1 VEWFGLTSASL
12 IFAAYLIGSTPTA
25 YLAVRLLK
33 GQDIRRL
40 GDGNAGAGN
49 VFRIIGSRVGIVVA
63 TVDIGKG
70 AAAVLLVRGL
80 LDSTAAEMIAG
91 VAAVAGHNW
100 PVHLYA
106 VGVRGGRGAAAAVG
120 VLMVMFPALVI
131 PLSIVAL
138 GVLYFI
144 KSAIKA
150 LGFFFIS
157 LPFISLILVFLAPM
171 GNRGY
176 SYPLLAYSVGIPVM
190 VGLSHYL
197 SLKRLPP
204 PQMPHRGGES
214 ASEGPQG

>member
-1 VEWFGLTSASL
+1 MVWGGLTWAGL
-12 IFAAYLIGSTPTA
+12 IFAAYLVGSTPTA

-49 VFRIIGSRVGIVVA
+49 VFRTIGSRVGIVVA
-63 TVDIGKG
+63 AVDIGKG
-70 AAAVLLVRGL
+70 AAAVLLVRGF

-91 VAAVAGHNW
+91 VAAVAGHSW
-100 PVHLYA
+100 PVHLRL
-106 VGVRGGRGAAAAVG
+106 RGGRGAAAAVG
-120 VLMVMFPALVI
+120 VLMVMFPVLVI

-157 LPFISLILVFLAPM
+157 LSFISLILVFLARPS
-171 GNRGY
+171 GY
-176 SYPLLAYSVGIPVM
+176 SYPLLAYSVGMPVM
-190 VGLSHYL
+190 VGLNHYL
-197 SLKRLPP
+197 SLKRVPP
-204 PQMPHRGGES
+204 PEHRG
-214 ASEGPQG
+214 SEQAMPQR

>member
-1 VEWFGLTSASL
+1 MEWFGLTWASL

-49 VFRIIGSRVGIVVA
+49 VFRIIGSRAGIVVA

-70 AAAVLLVRGL
+70 AAAVLLVRGF
-80 LDSTAAEMIAG
+80 LDSTAAEMAAG
-91 VAAVAGHNW
+91 AAAVAGHSW
-100 PVHLYA
+100 PVYLRL
-106 VGVRGGRGAAAAVG
+106 RGGRGAAAAIG
-120 VLMVMFPALVI
+120 VLIAMFPALAI
-131 PLSIVAL
+131 PLSLAAL
-138 GVLYFI
+138 GVLCFI

-150 LGFFFIS
+150 LGFLFIS
-157 LPFISLILVFLAPM
+157 IPFISLILVFLARPS
-171 GNRGY
+171 GY

-197 SLKRLPP
+197 SLKRVPP
-204 PQMPHRGGES
+204 PDQRGGEQ
-214 ASEGPQG
+214 AMLQE

>member
-1 VEWFGLTSASL
+1 MEWFGLTWAIL

-70 AAAVLLVRGL
+70 AAAVLLVRGF

-91 VAAVAGHNW
+91 VAAVAGHSW
-100 PVHLYA
+100 PVHLRL
-106 VGVRGGRGAAAAVG
+106 RGGRGAAVAVG

-157 LPFISLILVFLAPM
+157 LPFISLVLVFLAPM

-176 SYPLLAYSVGIPVM
+176 SYPLIAYSVGIPVM

-197 SLKRLPP
+197 SLRRVPP
-204 PQMPHRGGES
+204 PAHPDWNRGEQAMPRG
-214 ASEGPQG
+214 